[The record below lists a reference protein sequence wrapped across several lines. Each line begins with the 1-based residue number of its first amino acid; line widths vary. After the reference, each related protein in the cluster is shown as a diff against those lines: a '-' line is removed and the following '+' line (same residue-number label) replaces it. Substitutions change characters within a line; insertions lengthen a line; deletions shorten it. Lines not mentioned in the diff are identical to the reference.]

1 MPGPGCAWSEALVPR
16 SRYVRGKPSSSA
28 AAGPVVVDRSR
39 PVGRLIYERLRAICS
54 AGEVRSSRAAPC
66 HRGAPAPPRSSVRS
80 CAAPRTL
87 VAMCSPPDYLG
98 APDPFAVL
106 HAAAQLAQR
115 MRLRTY
121 VLNVGFLEP
130 GAASPGL
137 SDHGPALR
145 RAARARTRRRAHAKR
160 ARRRWCVVAPPS
172 CPRRSNGAHPHGG
185 PTAGLSP
192 RSREP
197 RPAQSRIRLAVGA
210 TTSSGL
216 GVAAPG

>member
-121 VLNVGFLEP
+121 VLNVGFWN
-130 GAASPGL
+130 
-137 SDHGPALR
+137 PALLP
-145 RAARARTRRRAHAKR
+145 RASATTDQLSGGRLELGLGAGHMRSEHEDAGVSWPRHRARVDQMERTLMEVRQRA
-160 ARRRWCVVAPPS
+160 
-172 CPRRSNGAHPHGG
+172 
-185 PTAGLSP
+185 
-192 RSREP
+192 
-197 RPAQSRIRLAVGA
+197 
-210 TTSSGL
+210 
-216 GVAAPG
+216 